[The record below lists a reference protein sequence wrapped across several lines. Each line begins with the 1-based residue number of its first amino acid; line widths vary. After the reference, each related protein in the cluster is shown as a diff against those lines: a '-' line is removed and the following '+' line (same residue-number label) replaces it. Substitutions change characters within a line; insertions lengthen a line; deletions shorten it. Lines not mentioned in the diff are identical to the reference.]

1 MRTRTQATRHR
12 WRLPADQG
20 SSAIELVV
28 LTPALIALVFALI
41 QTALVW
47 NAQHTVGAAAQHGA
61 RIARTAV
68 ALAPAVTASTS
79 TTTTATTSAGAAPAD
94 SGQRVQQSTLRFL
107 QQTGGRAL
115 TDPTVTVHRDGQ
127 YVTVT
132 VSGTSIGVLPG
143 TTVRVSGSSRSPV
156 EGFRP

>member
-1 MRTRTQATRHR
+1 MTTASAPT
-12 WRLPADQG
+12 PAAAPARRPPLDGG
-20 SSAIELVV
+20 SAAIELVL
-28 LTPALIALVFALI
+28 LTPVLIAVVFGLV

-61 RIARTAV
+61 RQARTAV
-68 ALAPAVTASTS
+68 ALLPALTSAPAPDGDAQIRASTLS
-79 TTTTATTSAGAAPAD
+79 
-94 SGQRVQQSTLRFL
+94 FL

-115 TDPTVTVHRDGQ
+115 GNPTVVIRRNGG

-132 VSGTSIGVLPG
+132 VTASSVGVLPG
-143 TTVRVSGSSRSPV
+143 STVQVTGSSTTPV

>member
-1 MRTRTQATRHR
+1 MRTRTQATRR
-12 WRLPADQG
+12 SWRLRADQG
-20 SSAIELVV
+20 SSAIELVL

-79 TTTTATTSAGAAPAD
+79 TTTGTTSAGAAPTD